1 MYYLFKA
8 FSSCLYGEKRID
20 EEAYSLLGSAGGLMS
35 RLSVAVSAC
44 LLGIGLNAAG
54 GNSRRPC
61 HVLFAGVALRLEF
74 GADHRHSH

>member
-1 MYYLFKA
+1 
-8 FSSCLYGEKRID
+8 
-20 EEAYSLLGSAGGLMS
+20 MS
-35 RLSVAVSAC
+35 RLSVAVPAC

>member
-35 RLSVAVSAC
+35 RLSRGCSC
-44 LLGIGLNAAG
+44 LPSGDR
-54 GNSRRPC
+54 S
-61 HVLFAGVALRLEF
+61 
-74 GADHRHSH
+74 